1 MSSSETVLQSSGPA
15 ETRRLGRELV
25 ATLGPGGRRAQVVLL
40 RGEMGS
46 GKTVLVQGMASA
58 LGIAEDSVQSPT
70 YQLIHEHQ
78 GGGRRLVHVDLYRLE
93 PEDVDSLGLD
103 ELLAEPGIVAIE
115 WAERLPFDLP
125 QVCEITVTRAGE
137 DQREIRVLRRGSDP
151 SNQGP

>member
-1 MSSSETVLQSSGPA
+1 MSRMETLRKSSGPA

-25 ATLGPGGRRAQVVLL
+25 GDLGPGGRRAQVVLL

-78 GGGRRLVHVDLYRLE
+78 GSERRLIHVDLYRLD

-103 ELLAEPGIVAIE
+103 EILAEPGIVAIE

-125 QVCEITVTRAGE
+125 DACEVIVTRAG
-137 DQREIRVLRRGSDP
+137 DDLREIRVVARG
-151 SNQGP
+151 